1 MDDVASLPGT
11 TVTVCTLGDLV
22 LDVVVRLEQ
31 RLVRDA
37 DTQAAISVGG
47 GGQAANVAAWV
58 AHLGGRARFV
68 GKRAGDEAGRLA
80 VAELE
85 RPGVDVRGPIVDG
98 RTGVVVSMVGPATER
113 TMASDRGVSP
123 DLCDTELEPDWFA
136 GCDWLYVSGYSLFV
150 TPIAGA
156 SLAACRLA
164 RAAGAR
170 IAVDLSASTLIE
182 THGPDRLRAQLAALE
197 PDMLF
202 ANVAERDAIG
212 GDLPA
217 RSWILKR
224 GAAGCTFRLA
234 PDPPLELP
242 ATPPAE
248 VVDTTG
254 AGDAL
259 AAGFLVGGPHL
270 AMTAAA
276 RCVERPG
283 ARP

>member
-1 MDDVASLPGT
+1 MTT
-11 TVTVCTLGDLV
+11 TVCALGDLA
-22 LDVVVRLEQ
+22 LDVVVRHERRLEP
-31 RLVRDA
+31 DA
-37 DTQAAISVGG
+37 DTPAAISVGG

-68 GKRAGDEAGRLA
+68 GTRARDDAGRLA
-80 VAELE
+80 GAELE
-85 RPGVDVRGPIVDG
+85 RLGVDVRGPLVGG
-98 RTGVVVSMVGPATER
+98 RTGVVVSLVGPGGER
-113 TMASDRGVSP
+113 TMASDRGTSP
-123 DLCDTELEPDWFA
+123 DLNEAELEPGWFA
-136 GCDWLYVSGYSLFV
+136 GCVWLYVSGYALFGS
-150 TPIAGA
+150 PLGGA
-156 SLAACRLA
+156 AIAACRLA

-182 THGPDRLRAQLAALE
+182 AYGSERVRARLRAIG
-197 PDMLF
+197 PDILL
-202 ANVAERDAIG
+202 ANVAEHDAIG
-212 GDLPA
+212 GELPA
-217 RSWILKR
+217 PSWIVKR

-234 PDPPLELP
+234 PDPPFDVP
-242 ATPPAE
+242 AAPPAE

-259 AAGFLVGGPHL
+259 AAGLLVGGPEL

>member
-1 MDDVASLPGT
+1 ME
-11 TVTVCTLGDLV
+11 VTVCALGDLA

-31 RLVRDA
+31 RLEADA
-37 DTQAAISVGG
+37 DTPAAISIGG
-47 GGQAANVAAWV
+47 GGQAANVSAWV

-68 GKRAGDEAGRLA
+68 GKRARDDAGRLA

-85 RPGVDVRGPIVDG
+85 QAGVDVRGPVVDG
-98 RTGVVVSMVGPATER
+98 RTGVVVSLVGPATDR

-123 DLCDTELEPDWFA
+123 DLRDTELEPGWLA
-136 GCDWLYVSGYSLFV
+136 GCDWLYVSGYSLFAP
-150 TPIAGA
+150 PIAGA
-156 SLAACRLA
+156 ALTACRLA

-170 IAVDLSASTLIE
+170 VAVDLSASTLIQA
-182 THGPDRLRAQLAALE
+182 HGPDRLRAQLRALE
-197 PDMLF
+197 PDILF

-212 GDLPA
+212 GELPA
-217 RSWILKR
+217 PSWILKR

-234 PDPPLELP
+234 PDPPFGVP
-242 ATPPAE
+242 AAPAVE

-259 AAGFLVGGPHL
+259 AAGFLVGGPQL

>member
-1 MDDVASLPGT
+1 MDDVASFPGT

-31 RLVRDA
+31 PLGRDA
-37 DTQAAISVGG
+37 DTPAAISVGG

-68 GKRAGDEAGRLA
+68 GKRAGDDAGQLA

-85 RPGVDVRGPIVDG
+85 RAGIDVRGPVVDG
-98 RTGVVVSMVGPATER
+98 RTGVVVCMVGPASER

-123 DLCDTELEPDWFA
+123 DLGDAELEPGWFS
-136 GCDWLYVSGYSLFV
+136 GCDWLYVSGYSLFA
-150 TPIAGA
+150 TPIADA
-156 SLAACRLA
+156 SLTACRLA

-170 IAVDLSASTLIE
+170 IAIDIAASTLIE
-182 THGPDRLRAQLAALE
+182 SHGRESLRTQLAALE

-212 GDLPA
+212 GELPA

-234 PDPPLELP
+234 PDPPFELP

-259 AAGFLVGGPHL
+259 AAGFLAGGPHL